1 MEADGIL
8 YRRFTMRLASSERE
22 RLRELLKDCIE
33 SREALRMKK
42 YVQHGTISTY
52 DHCRNV
58 VRVSYWLSRRLRIRV
73 DERALARGAFLHD
86 FYLYDWHDKDP
97 SHRLHGFSHP
107 GQACATARRYF
118 KIGKKE
124 AEIIRCH
131 MWPLTLRHMPRSR
144 EALIVCAA
152 DKYCSL
158 LETFLGRGGKGVR
171 ICG

>member
-1 MEADGIL
+1 
-8 YRRFTMRLASSERE
+8 MRLAPSERE
-22 RLRELLKDCIE
+22 KLRILLKECLE
-33 SREALRMKK
+33 SHEARRMKN
-42 YVQHGTISTY
+42 YIQHGSISTY

-58 VRVSYWLSRRLRIRV
+58 VRVSYWLSARLRIRV
-73 DERALARGAFLHD
+73 DEKALARGAFLHD

-107 GQACATARRYF
+107 RQACQNARRYF

-144 EALIVCAA
+144 EALIVCVA

-158 LETFLGRGGKGVR
+158 LETLFGRGGKGVR

>member
-73 DERALARGAFLHD
+73 DERAGLCKRQTVF
-86 FYLYDWHDKDP
+86 
-97 SHRLHGFSHP
+97 
-107 GQACATARRYF
+107 
-118 KIGKKE
+118 
-124 AEIIRCH
+124 
-131 MWPLTLRHMPRSR
+131 
-144 EALIVCAA
+144 
-152 DKYCSL
+152 
-158 LETFLGRGGKGVR
+158 
-171 ICG
+171 